1 MLSKVMSTAALA
13 VALIAVPLSAQAA
26 GSDLYTPTPTDGA
39 SLTGSFAV
47 VECAADVPVIRYS
60 VDLTDPNNTVTTD
73 EATLILTSGANT
85 TTVALGTLVNNHLE
99 GTVLWPGATAEN
111 GVATGWPGWQK
122 TNGDWVETTGNF
134 AWTRGD
140 IQAVLHVN
148 PSLSVP
154 VSYPE
159 ASSACA
165 APAGKV
171 ASVSSSSSQPLAVT
185 GLDSW
190 VIPTGLGALAV
201 ALLGSVLVFAR
212 RTRSVQS

>member
-1 MLSKVMSTAALA
+1 MLSKVLSTAALA
-13 VALIAVPLSAQAA
+13 VALIAVPLSAQAV
-26 GSDLYTPTPTDGA
+26 GSDQYTPTPTDGA

-60 VDLTDPNNTVTTD
+60 VDLIDPNGTVTED
-73 EATLILTSGANT
+73 DATLILTSGSNT
-85 TTVALGTLVNNHLE
+85 TTIALGTLVDNHLE

-111 GVATGWPGWQK
+111 GVATGWPGWEK
-122 TNGDWVETTGNF
+122 TNGEWVETSGNF
-134 AWTRGD
+134 AWTRDD
-140 IQAVLHVN
+140 IEAVLHVN
-148 PSLSVP
+148 PSISVP

-159 ASSACA
+159 ASAACA

-171 ASVSSSSSQPLAVT
+171 ASVTSSQPLAVT

-201 ALLGSVLVFAR
+201 ALLGSALVFGR
-212 RTRSVQS
+212 RTHRVQS

>member
-1 MLSKVMSTAALA
+1 MLSKILSTAALA
-13 VALIAVPLSAQAA
+13 VALVAVPMTAQAA

-39 SLTGSFAV
+39 SLAGSVAV

-60 VDLTDPNNTVTTD
+60 VNLTDPNNTVTTD
-73 EATLILTSGANT
+73 EATLILTSGSNT
-85 TTVALGTLVNNHLE
+85 TTVALGSLVNNRLE

-122 TNGDWVETTGNF
+122 TNGEWVETSGNF
-134 AWTRGD
+134 AWTRGS
-140 IQAVLHVN
+140 IEAVLYVN
-148 PSLSVP
+148 SSISVP

-159 ASSACA
+159 ASSTCA
-165 APAGKV
+165 APAGEV
-171 ASVSSSSSQPLAVT
+171 ATASSSSQPLAAT

-201 ALLGSVLVFAR
+201 ALLGSVVVFSR
-212 RTRSVQS
+212 RTRRVQS